1 MTPTSVLI
9 VTPRWT
15 RDGGVAAHVQA
26 RAAALID
33 HGLEVRVLAAR
44 VEPVEGAPDVH
55 VYHRPDLF
63 NRDASIDMRLGDA
76 LAFGPE
82 IIHLH
87 QFNHPSVVTIMRRTA
102 PVVNSAHAY
111 SACMSGVH
119 YFRPGHT
126 CTRAHGPGC
135 VPNLLLRGCGHTAY
149 PKELPTKY
157 RRAGWALEAL
167 KVADL
172 AIAYSSAVERH
183 LDDNGIVRRKLVP
196 LFTTVEPNSDSV
208 TRAASE
214 SAVGDQPARRRVVFA
229 GRVVRP
235 KGVHILIRAAR
246 HVDAEFV
253 ICGDG
258 RDLEAMRKLAHRLGV
273 GEKFDFKG
281 WLSSDALAVELAGAS
296 VVAIPSIWPEP
307 FGLVGIEA
315 LATGRPVI
323 ASLTGGI
330 TDWLEP
336 GVTGLGVRPGDSV
349 QLSRALGDLLD
360 DPARQHAMG
369 LAGRQMVAARY
380 SRQRHV
386 EALLDAYRTARDL
399 WRSRPSIAL

>member
-1 MTPTSVLI
+1 
-9 VTPRWT
+9 
-15 RDGGVAAHVQA
+15 
-26 RAAALID
+26 
-33 HGLEVRVLAAR
+33 
-44 VEPVEGAPDVH
+44 
-55 VYHRPDLF
+55 
-63 NRDASIDMRLGDA
+63 
-76 LAFGPE
+76 
-82 IIHLH
+82 
-87 QFNHPSVVTIMRRTA
+87 
-102 PVVNSAHAY
+102 
-111 SACMSGVH
+111 
-119 YFRPGHT
+119 
-126 CTRAHGPGC
+126 
-135 VPNLLLRGCGHTAY
+135 
-149 PKELPTKY
+149 
-157 RRAGWALEAL
+157 
-167 KVADL
+167 
-172 AIAYSSAVERH
+172 
-183 LDDNGIVRRKLVP
+183 
-196 LFTTVEPNSDSV
+196 
-208 TRAASE
+208 
-214 SAVGDQPARRRVVFA
+214 
-229 GRVVRP
+229 
-235 KGVHILIRAAR
+235 
-246 HVDAEFV
+246 
-253 ICGDG
+253 
-258 RDLEAMRKLAHRLGV
+258 MRKLAHRLGV
-273 GEKFDFKG
+273 GEKFVFKG